1 LDKNPPLET
10 QTKNSSEP
18 PHSVLIK
25 IFTAN
30 DQWILISFACLYLA
44 TLVTEILP
52 QIQRMEV
59 ESEDHLITLLIFLLP
74 LFYLVTRPSMRGRR
88 ELHPISLDANSMRCP
103 AKIGSRRYIRIP
115 YEQINAIDSRGS
127 GKGAFHVIRSK
138 DRSVHFPVI
147 CFENKAEWQR
157 LMDALTTKIS
167 QLPNGSERIGLFMH
181 QNRLAHTI
189 FSKLPRFI
197 IGLLCVIG
205 SVFLLQATNDN
216 TSLHTLAGIGANSE
230 LLLKNGEYFR
240 LFSSSFLHAGIL
252 HFMLNFLGLLSLG
265 YLVEGCLG
273 PLRTAIIY
281 CFAVLAGTLASGFG
295 GAILS
300 VGSSAGI
307 FGLLAAFGVINLRFY
322 SVLPAGVSMSQ
333 RWWIIITAVNLI
345 MPVIIPKI
353 DQAAHVGGLLAG
365 GLLTWLMLR
374 GEELG
379 FTPKTLKKWELRSL
393 YLITTLLVLALIQS
407 APYWIEPEKRQAANL
422 LVSQRYIAQKNN
434 TSAGLEIF
442 ARDIYNQKTPEPL
455 YFPLAEKAIQRAIK
469 IEPDDLSLVETL
481 AELRFAQGQKE
492 EAFQI
497 LHAQL
502 RLSVDRSGNQRFL
515 IKKILGLFGEVQTH
529 DIKIFNLDS
538 PQINKDSAVFKI
550 NPENFPSGA
559 AILVVVMESHKAHS
573 LLSLK
578 LGKDSKLPIEA
589 KSYKDCIAGLQNPKF
604 IALASITKKQIV
616 PRDKAGDRCYLA
628 HQEKY

>member
-1 LDKNPPLET
+1 MDKNPPIET
-10 QTKNSSEP
+10 QTKHTNEH

-59 ESEDHLITLLIFLLP
+59 ESEDHLITMLIFLLP
-74 LFYLVTRPSMRGRR
+74 LFYLLTRPSMRGRR
-88 ELHPISLDANSMRCP
+88 ELHPISLDSSSMRCP

-115 YEQINAIDSRGS
+115 YDQINAIDSRGS

-147 CFENKAEWQR
+147 CFESKTEWQR
-157 LMDALTTKIS
+157 LMDTLTTKIS
-167 QLPNGSERIGLFMH
+167 ELPNGAERIKLFMH

-189 FSKLPRFI
+189 FSRLPRFI
-197 IGLLCVIG
+197 IGLLCVLG
-205 SVFLLQATNDN
+205 SVFLLQVTNDN

-265 YLVEGCLG
+265 YIVEGCLG

-281 CFAVLAGTLASGFG
+281 SFAVLAGTLASGFG

-345 MPVIIPKI
+345 LPVIIPKI

-379 FTPKTLKKWELRSL
+379 YTPKILKKWELRSL
-393 YLITTLLVLALIQS
+393 YLITTLLILALIQS
-407 APYWIEPEKRQAANL
+407 APYWIQSEKREAANL
-422 LVSQRYIAQKNN
+422 LVSQKYIAQKNN

-442 ARDIYNQKTPEPL
+442 ARDIYSQKKPEPL
-455 YFPLAEKAIQRAIK
+455 YFPLAEKAIERAIK
-469 IEPDDLSLVETL
+469 LEPDDLSLVETL

-515 IKKILGLFGEVQTH
+515 IKKILELFSEIQTQ
-529 DIKIFNLDS
+529 DIKMRTLEAPQTKKNSAIFKMPPDDF
-538 PQINKDSAVFKI
+538 QDGSAL
-550 NPENFPSGA
+550 
-559 AILVVVMESHKAHS
+559 LVIVMDGLKARS
-573 LLSLK
+573 ILSLK
-578 LGKDSKLPIEA
+578 IGKNSKLPIEA
-589 KSYKDCIAGLQNPKF
+589 KSYQDCIEGLQNPKF

-616 PRDKAGDRCYLA
+616 PIDKAGDRCFLA
-628 HQEKY
+628 IQEKY